1 MGKPVKL
8 EQQQQ
13 QQDQQQETK
22 STIQTATKHLSAEFD
37 TFEVDDIS
45 DDQVPES
52 FDYRDQGVVGV
63 IKDQGGGNTCFL
75 FAATAALESS
85 YMLKHRKEL
94 RNGNSTKI
102 ISFSEKD
109 AYNCLAATAVLP
121 NPANG
126 GHVLA
131 LYNLYKKSRNRS
143 GLIFTEQAPDP
154 YDFIK
159 HNYSYAP
166 EVRNDAAKNDGWM
179 VLYGYQCFDA
189 TNFFLPPHL
198 APPCHVPR

>member
-1 MGKPVKL
+1 MKAILKPLPPPLGKPLQL
-8 EQQQQ
+8 EQQQPNQ
-13 QQDQQQETK
+13 QPTK

-37 TFEVDDIS
+37 TFDVNDIS
-45 DDQVPES
+45 DDQVPDS
-52 FDYRDQGVVGV
+52 FDYRDQGVVSV

-75 FAATAALESS
+75 FAAIAALESS

-94 RNGNSTKI
+94 RGSGGSGGGNSTKI

-109 AYNCLAATAVLP
+109 AYNCLAATEVLS

-131 LYNLYKKSRNRS
+131 LYNLYKKNRDRS

-154 YDFIK
+154 YDFIPGK
-159 HNYSYAP
+159 FSIPP
-166 EVRNDAAKNDGWM
+166 EVNKKH
-179 VLYGYQCFDA
+179 F
-189 TNFFLPPHL
+189 
-198 APPCHVPR
+198 